1 MKAILTS
8 SLGGASKVNG
18 VRVPFVLIQ
27 RNGLLDNL
35 RAIWPNNAKVL
46 IICADPKD
54 FKKNDEVCSCME
66 KSLPMSGLS
75 ISGIDKCD
83 SRNTSAIAETQVRW
97 TSWKAWMF

>member
-18 VRVPFVLIQ
+18 VRVPSILIQ

-46 IICADPKD
+46 IICAGWIVATLVTVARYLQGGWR
-54 FKKNDEVCSCME
+54 KK
-66 KSLPMSGLS
+66 S
-75 ISGIDKCD
+75 IVK
-83 SRNTSAIAETQVRW
+83 
-97 TSWKAWMF
+97 

>member
-46 IICADPKD
+46 IICAGWIVATLVTVARYLQADGVKR
-54 FKKNDEVCSCME
+54 V
-66 KSLPMSGLS
+66 L
-75 ISGIDKCD
+75 
-83 SRNTSAIAETQVRW
+83 
-97 TSWKAWMF
+97 

>member
-35 RAIWPNNAKVL
+35 RAIQRPVGQSESHL
-46 IICADPKD
+46 
-54 FKKNDEVCSCME
+54 
-66 KSLPMSGLS
+66 
-75 ISGIDKCD
+75 
-83 SRNTSAIAETQVRW
+83 AE
-97 TSWKAWMF
+97 